1 MSYRSK
7 YETIKCLEENI
18 GENLHDLGLV
28 NELLN
33 HDDKTEI
40 HGKKPDK
47 LDFISLSQVSVKDSV
62 KRRKRQKKIIKEN
75 QKTNYSQTIFVNHIF
90 DERRIRNSLKTLRA
104 EQ

>member
-18 GENLHDLGLV
+18 ENLHDLGLV

-62 KRRKRQKKIIKEN
+62 KRRNLQKK
-75 QKTNYSQTIFVNHIF
+75 NYKREPK
-90 DERRIRNSLKTLRA
+90 DKL
-104 EQ
+104 